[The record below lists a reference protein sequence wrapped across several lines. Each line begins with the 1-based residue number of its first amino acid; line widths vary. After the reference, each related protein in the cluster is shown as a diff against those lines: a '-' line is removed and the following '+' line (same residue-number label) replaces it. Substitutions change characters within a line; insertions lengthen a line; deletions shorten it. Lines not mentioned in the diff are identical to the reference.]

1 MLLSSGDPGAMYD
14 AASARTRLLMVE
26 DDPRDAELA
35 LFKLERAGLDIDAT
49 MVDNE
54 EAFRVA
60 LSENRYD
67 IIVSDFH
74 LPSFT
79 GAAALHIAQSLA
91 PQTPFIV
98 VSGMLGEERAV
109 DMVRSGAT
117 DYVLKQRLERL
128 PMVVSRALAEAQE
141 RDRRALAEARLSD
154 RESYFS
160 QLVET
165 LRDFSVSSLNE
176 TGLITSWNAA
186 SERIFGYPASAVVG
200 RTCALFEVS
209 DSGEIRPEDELRA
222 ASEAGSISSDR
233 WLRRQDG
240 SLFHAAIVTT
250 AIVVDGKPR
259 GYSRIVRD
267 TTDARLAA
275 DLLVAAKEQA
285 EVANR
290 AKDRF
295 LAVLSHELRSPLNAI
310 SAAVGILAFDA
321 SLSDINRRSVEL
333 IQRNV
338 RAEARLFDDLL
349 DISRIVNDK
358 LPLSLDVVDV
368 ATLLRNTADSFR
380 PEAQAAGITLRVAAD
395 MGVINVW
402 ADALRL
408 QQILSNL
415 LKNAIKFSSRGDRVD
430 ASLSVQDDEVS
441 IRITDTGIGISEAD
455 FSRIFVAFEQGEED
469 PQRQRG
475 GLGLGLAIADSLA
488 RQHRGRLSVSSPGAG
503 QGSSF
508 TLTLPVYDR
517 PISELQD
524 EASHVQQSQGNLRI
538 LLVEDSEDAAEMMN
552 ELLSLMG
559 YECTVASRV
568 SIAKRVLGQQH
579 FDVLLCDMGLPDG
592 DGIDVLKDFDMSL
605 GQMAIAITGYGMQ
618 EDIQR
623 SIAAGFS
630 EHMTKPID
638 FDRLERALMSAKRI
652 ERRSQA

>member
-1 MLLSSGDPGAMYD
+1 
-14 AASARTRLLMVE
+14 MVE

-35 LFKLERAGLDIDAT
+35 LFKLERAGLLVEAT
-49 MVDNE
+49 TVDNE
-54 EAFRVA
+54 ADFRAA
-60 LSENRYD
+60 LASEHYD

-74 LPSFT
+74 LPAFT
-79 GAAALHIAQSLA
+79 GSAALDIARALS

-117 DYVLKQRLERL
+117 DYVLKQRIERL
-128 PMVVSRALAEAQE
+128 PMVVQRALAEADE
-141 RDRRALAEARLSD
+141 RNRRARAEAMLSD

-160 QLVET
+160 QLFET
-165 LRDFSVSSLNE
+165 LRDFSVAALDE
-176 TGLITSWNAA
+176 TGVITGWNSA
-186 SERIFGYPASAVVG
+186 SERIFGYPASAAIG
-200 RTCALFEVS
+200 RTCDMFEVPNS
-209 DSGEIRPEDELRA
+209 AEITPAAELLA
-222 ASEAGSISSDR
+222 AGEAGSVASDR
-233 WLRRQDG
+233 WLRRHDG
-240 SLFHAAIVTT
+240 TRFHAAIVTT
-250 AIVVDGKPR
+250 AIVVDGVAR

-275 DLLVAAKEQA
+275 DLLESAKNQA

-290 AKDRF
+290 AKDHF

-310 SAAVGILAFDA
+310 SAAVGILAFDKG
-321 SLSDINRRSVEL
+321 LSDINKRSVEL

-358 LPLSLDVVDV
+358 LPLALDVVDMS
-368 ATLLRNTADSFR
+368 TLLRNTADSFR
-380 PEAQAAGITLRVAAD
+380 PEALAAGIALSVKAD
-395 MGVINVW
+395 GGAINVW
-402 ADALRL
+402 GDALRL

-430 ASLSVQDDEVS
+430 AALLLDGDEVH

-455 FSRIFVAFEQGEED
+455 FPRIFVAFEQGDED

-488 RQHRGRLSVSSPGAG
+488 RQHRGRLGVSSPGVG
-503 QGSSF
+503 RGSSF
-508 TLTLPVYDR
+508 TLSLPIHDR
-517 PISELQD
+517 PFSELQG

-559 YECTVASRV
+559 YECTVAGRV
-568 SIAKRVLGQQH
+568 GIARRLLGQQD

-592 DGIDVLKDFDMSL
+592 DGIDVLQDFDMTR

-618 EDIQR
+618 QDIQR

>member
-1 MLLSSGDPGAMYD
+1 MPISSSDLRVAPTAGP
-14 AASARTRLLMVE
+14 ASTRLLMVE

-35 LFKLERAGLDIDAT
+35 LYKLERAGLLIDAT
-49 MVDNE
+49 TVDNE
-54 EAFRVA
+54 ASFRDA
-60 LSENRYD
+60 LSGSRFD

-74 LPSFT
+74 LPAFT
-79 GAAALHIAQSLA
+79 GAAALSIAQELA
-91 PQTPFIV
+91 PGTPFIV

-128 PMVVSRALAEAQE
+128 PLVVRRALAESEE
-141 RDRRALAEARLSD
+141 RDRRARAEARLQD
-154 RESYFS
+154 RESYFA
-160 QLVET
+160 QLIGT
-165 LRDFSVSSLNE
+165 LRDFSVSSLDE
-176 TGLITSWNAA
+176 DGMITSWNAA
-186 SERIFGYPASAVVG
+186 SERIFGYPASAVLG
-200 RTCALFEVS
+200 RTCDMFEVPGS
-209 DSGEIRPEDELRA
+209 TEIRPHDELRVA
-222 ASEAGSISSDR
+222 REAGSVSSDR

-240 SLFHAAIVTT
+240 VLFHAAVVTT
-250 AIVVDGKPR
+250 AIMVDGAPR

-275 DLLVAAKEQA
+275 DLLEAAKNQA

-310 SAAVGILAFDA
+310 SAAVGILAFDKD
-321 SLSDINRRSVEL
+321 LSEINRRSVEL

-358 LPLSLDVVDV
+358 LPLTLDVVDMD
-368 ATLLRNTADSFR
+368 TLLRNTADSFR
-380 PEAQAAGITLRVAAD
+380 PEALAAGIALNVRTEGRTV
-395 MGVINVW
+395 NVW
-402 ADALRL
+402 GDAVRL

-415 LKNAIKFSSRGDRVD
+415 LKNAIKFSSRGDRID
-430 ASLSVQDDEVS
+430 ASLTVDDDEVHV
-441 IRITDTGIGISEAD
+441 RVTDTGIGISEAD
-455 FSRIFVAFEQGEED
+455 FPRIFVAFEQGDED

-488 RQHRGRLSVSSPGAG
+488 RQHRGRLSVSSPGVG

-508 TLTLPVYDR
+508 TLCLPLYDR
-517 PISELQD
+517 PISEPQV

-559 YECTVASRV
+559 YECTVAGRV
-568 SIAKRVLGQQH
+568 SIAKRLLGQQD

-592 DGIDVLKDFDMSL
+592 DGIDVLKDFDTSL
-605 GQMAIAITGYGMQ
+605 GQTAIAITGYGMQ

-638 FDRLERALMSAKRI
+638 FDRLERALMSARRI
-652 ERRSQA
+652 ERRSQP

>member
-1 MLLSSGDPGAMYD
+1 MPFSSSDERVAP
-14 AASARTRLLMVE
+14 AAEPVSTRLLLVE

-35 LFKLERAGLDIDAT
+35 LYKLERAGLQVDAMT
-49 MVDNE
+49 VDNE
-54 EAFRVA
+54 ASFRAA
-60 LSENRYD
+60 LSNHCFD

-74 LPSFT
+74 LPAFT
-79 GAAALHIAQSLA
+79 GAAALSIARELA
-91 PQTPFIV
+91 PTTPFIV

-128 PMVVSRALAEAQE
+128 PLVV
-141 RDRRALAEARLSD
+141 RRALAESEERERRARAEARLQD
-154 RESYFS
+154 RESYFA
-160 QLVET
+160 QLIGT
-165 LRDFSVSSLNE
+165 LRDFSVCSLNE
-176 TGLITSWNAA
+176 AGVITSWNAA
-186 SERIFGYPASAVVG
+186 SERIFGYPAAAVLG
-200 RTCALFEVS
+200 RTCDMFEMA
-209 DSGEIRPEDELRA
+209 DSTEIAPQDELRIA
-222 ASEAGSISSDR
+222 REAGSVSSDR

-240 SLFHAAIVTT
+240 VLFHAAVVTT
-250 AIVVDGKPR
+250 SILVDGQPR

-275 DLLVAAKEQA
+275 DLLEAAKNQA

-310 SAAVGILAFDA
+310 SAAVGILAFDKD
-321 SLSDINRRSVEL
+321 LSEINRRSVEL

-358 LPLSLDVVDV
+358 LPLTLDVVDMD
-368 ATLLRNTADSFR
+368 TLLRNTADSFR
-380 PEAQAAGITLRVAAD
+380 PEALAAGIALTVRTPGQA
-395 MGVINVW
+395 ISVW
-402 ADALRL
+402 GDALRL

-415 LKNAIKFSSRGDRVD
+415 LKNAIKFSSRGDRID
-430 ASLSVQDDEVS
+430 ASLAVQNDEVHV
-441 IRITDTGIGISEAD
+441 RVTDTGIGISEVD
-455 FSRIFVAFEQGEED
+455 FPRIFVAFEQGEED
-469 PQRQRG
+469 PERQRG

-488 RQHRGRLSVSSPGAG
+488 RQHRGRLGVSSPGVG
-503 QGSSF
+503 KGSSF
-508 TLTLPVYDR
+508 TLSLPVFDR
-517 PISELQD
+517 PFSETQV

-559 YECTVASRV
+559 YECTVAPRV
-568 SIAKRVLGQQH
+568 SVAKRLLGQQD

-592 DGIDVLKDFDMSL
+592 DGIDVLKDFDTTL
-605 GQMAIAITGYGMQ
+605 GQTAIAITGYGMQ

-638 FDRLERALMSAKRI
+638 FDRLERALMSARRI
-652 ERRSQA
+652 DRRTQS

>member
-1 MLLSSGDPGAMYD
+1 MSFSSGDLRV
-14 AASARTRLLMVE
+14 ASSAVPAPTRLLMVE

-35 LFKLERAGLDIDAT
+35 LYRLERAGLQIDAT
-49 MVDNE
+49 TVDNE
-54 EAFRVA
+54 ADFRAA
-60 LSENRYD
+60 LSGGRFD

-74 LPSFT
+74 LPAFT
-79 GAAALHIAQSLA
+79 GSAALAIAKALA
-91 PQTPFIV
+91 PATPFIV

-128 PMVVSRALAEAQE
+128 PLVVSRALAEAGE
-141 RDRRALAEARLSD
+141 RERRATAEARLRD
-154 RESYFS
+154 RESYFA

-165 LRDFSVSSLNE
+165 LRDFSVCSLNDA
-176 TGLITSWNAA
+176 GQIISWNAA
-186 SERIFGYPASAVVG
+186 SERIFGYPAALVLG
-200 RTCALFEVS
+200 RTCDMFEVANS
-209 DSGEIRPEDELRA
+209 TEITPRDELLA
-222 ASEAGSISSDR
+222 ARDAGSISSDR

-240 SLFHAAIVTT
+240 ELFHAAVVTT
-250 AIVVDGKPR
+250 AIVVDGEPR
-259 GYSRIVRD
+259 GFSRIVRD

-275 DLLVAAKEQA
+275 DLLESAKNQA
-285 EVANR
+285 EIANR

-310 SAAVGILAFDA
+310 SAAVGILAFDRN
-321 SLSDINRRSVEL
+321 LSDINRRSVEL

-358 LPLSLDVVDV
+358 LPLTLDVVDME
-368 ATLLRNTADSFR
+368 TLLRNTADSFR
-380 PEAQAAGITLRVAAD
+380 PEAQAAGIALTVKSDA
-395 MGVINVW
+395 GTVNVW
-402 ADALRL
+402 GDALRL

-415 LKNAIKFSSRGDRVD
+415 LKNAIKFSSRGDRIE
-430 ASLSVQDDEVS
+430 ASLAVHGDEVHV
-441 IRITDTGIGISEAD
+441 RVTDTGIGISEAD
-455 FSRIFVAFEQGEED
+455 FPRIFVAFEQGDED

-488 RQHRGRLSVSSPGAG
+488 RQHRGRLSVSSPGVG
-503 QGSSF
+503 LGSSF
-508 TLTLPVYDR
+508 TLTLPLHDR
-517 PISELQD
+517 PISETQV

-559 YECTVASRV
+559 YECTVAGRV
-568 SIAKRVLGQQH
+568 SIAKRLLAQH
-579 FDVLLCDMGLPDG
+579 DFDVLLCDMGLPDG
-592 DGIDVLKDFDMSL
+592 DGIDVLKDFDTSL
-605 GQMAIAITGYGMQ
+605 GQTAIAITGYGMQ

-652 ERRSQA
+652 ERRAPR

>member
-1 MLLSSGDPGAMYD
+1 MLFSSGDLRVALS
-14 AASARTRLLMVE
+14 AAPAPTRLLMVE

-35 LFKLERAGLDIDAT
+35 LFKLERAGLNVEAKT
-49 MVDNE
+49 VDNE
-54 EAFRVA
+54 ADFRAA
-60 LSENRYD
+60 LLSGDYD

-74 LPSFT
+74 LPAFT
-79 GAAALHIAQSLA
+79 GLAALDIAQALS

-109 DMVRSGAT
+109 DMLRSGAT

-128 PMVVSRALAEAQE
+128 PMVV
-141 RDRRALAEARLSD
+141 RRALSEADERNRRAAAEARLSD
-154 RESYFS
+154 RESYFL

-165 LRDFSVSSLNE
+165 LRDFSVASLSE
-176 TGLITSWNAA
+176 AGVITSWNAA
-186 SERIFGYPASAVVG
+186 SERIFGCPAAAAIG
-200 RTCALFEVS
+200 QTCDIFEVPGS
-209 DSGEIRPEDELRA
+209 SEIHPREELRA

-240 SLFHAAIVTT
+240 RLFHAAVVTT
-250 AIVVDGKPR
+250 AIVVDGTPR

-275 DLLVAAKEQA
+275 DLLEAAKDQA
-285 EVANR
+285 EIANR

-310 SAAVGILAFDA
+310 SAAVGILAFDNT
-321 SLSDINRRSVEL
+321 LSDINKRSVEL

-358 LPLSLDVVDV
+358 LPLTLDVVDMGI
-368 ATLLRNTADSFR
+368 LLRNTADSFR
-380 PEAQAAGITLRVAAD
+380 AEAQAAGITLRVPSD
-395 MGVINVW
+395 IPVVKVW
-402 ADALRL
+402 GDALRL

-430 ASLSVQDDEVS
+430 ASLAVAGDDVH
-441 IRITDTGIGISEAD
+441 ICITDTGIGISPAD
-455 FSRIFVAFEQGEED
+455 FPRIFVAFEQGEED

-488 RQHRGRLSVSSPGAG
+488 RQHRGRLSVSSPGLG
-503 QGSSF
+503 EGSSF
-508 TLTLPVYDR
+508 TLSLPIFDR
-517 PISELQD
+517 PFSESQG
-524 EASHVQQSQGNLRI
+524 EASHVQQSPGNLRI
-538 LLVEDSEDAAEMMN
+538 LLVEDSEDAAEMMS
-552 ELLSLMG
+552 ELLALMG

-568 SIAKRVLGQQH
+568 GIARRLLGQQD

-592 DGIDVLKDFDMSL
+592 DGIDVLKDFDTSR

-618 EDIQR
+618 QDIQR